1 MSDLEMAFYIIGI
14 VFMSLMLI
22 LLIALVI
29 AVFVIRSKVIAIQ
42 RQIEHKIDTVTGIAA
57 KTGGIAA
64 KVGVKAASRA
74 AREIKKASRKLR

>member
-29 AVFVIRSKVIAIQ
+29 AVFVIRAKVIAIQ
-42 RQIEHKIDTVTGIAA
+42 RQIEEKIDTVTSIASRS
-57 KTGGIAA
+57 GEIVA
-64 KVGVKAASRA
+64 KVGARAASRA
-74 AREIKKASRKLR
+74 AGKLKKASRKLR